1 MLVCTKCG
9 TENPLGR
16 VFCGACGKK
25 LETDGISS
33 DDLAGS
39 EAGNWF
45 VENSKYFMVAA
56 FVVVLILLGLALWPN
71 KVTMGDAGSR
81 VGGLRVERQISAIK
95 RVRKGMT
102 VGPFSFSEKDVN
114 GFLESRK
121 NKWKV
126 DSASV
131 NFDEG
136 SFSMRV
142 VKTLVTIPAG
152 PVTVSPRITYE
163 ITCSAVGGSVGV
175 RSAKVGHLSVGG
187 PLKRIPLQKIYKM
200 VSNESEWD
208 DLAGI
213 EEITINDGKISVVVK
228 K

>member
-45 VENSKYFMVAA
+45 VENSKYFTVAG

-71 KVTMGDAGSR
+71 KATMGDAGSR

-95 RVRKGMT
+95 RVRAGMT
-102 VGPFSFSEKDVN
+102 VGPFSFSE
-114 GFLESRK
+114 
-121 NKWKV
+121 
-126 DSASV
+126 
-131 NFDEG
+131 
-136 SFSMRV
+136 
-142 VKTLVTIPAG
+142 
-152 PVTVSPRITYE
+152 
-163 ITCSAVGGSVGV
+163 
-175 RSAKVGHLSVGG
+175 
-187 PLKRIPLQKIYKM
+187 
-200 VSNESEWD
+200 
-208 DLAGI
+208 
-213 EEITINDGKISVVVK
+213 
-228 K
+228 